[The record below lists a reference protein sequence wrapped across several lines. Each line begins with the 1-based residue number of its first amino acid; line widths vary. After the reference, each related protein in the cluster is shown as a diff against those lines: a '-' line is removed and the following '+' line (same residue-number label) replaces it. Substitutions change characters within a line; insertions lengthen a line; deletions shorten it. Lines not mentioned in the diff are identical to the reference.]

1 MQVAQALAISAH
13 EDAEALRYLDIAL
26 SLGWPVDER
35 DVRDLRA
42 RIAGRSGSR
51 ADAVARQITALPGVI
66 RELAEPT
73 LVPLLYD
80 GLNASARRV
89 IALQAL
95 DRIDVK
101 LRAAGAATFG
111 STMFLMHW
119 YAMLG
124 DLDRAYA
131 ASERWVQL
139 TVRSGSAGIPHNMG
153 FWIAEMR
160 PFRADQRFAPLCA
173 ALEMDEYWRRFG
185 PPDGGVPASR
195 PPSR

>member
-101 LRAAGAATFG
+101 LRAAGA
-111 STMFLMHW
+111 
-119 YAMLG
+119 
-124 DLDRAYA
+124 
-131 ASERWVQL
+131 
-139 TVRSGSAGIPHNMG
+139 
-153 FWIAEMR
+153 
-160 PFRADQRFAPLCA
+160 
-173 ALEMDEYWRRFG
+173 
-185 PPDGGVPASR
+185 
-195 PPSR
+195 